1 MKTKST
7 REVIDY
13 SWTWRKK
20 GEKWIETFS
29 NTIEAFVDIL
39 DRAFEV
45 RPLPGGKFGGHGFM
59 WRVIFHML

>member
-7 REVIDY
+7 REVIGY
-13 SWTWRKK
+13 SWTQRKK

-29 NTIEAFVDIL
+29 NTIEVFVDIL

-45 RPLPGGKFGGHGFM
+45 RPLPSYEFGGCGFM
-59 WRVIFHML
+59 